1 MSEKK
6 QEREVSYTNEQNAV
20 IYEKNKNILVS
31 AAAGSGKTAVLVER
45 ILRIVEEER
54 VDINRML
61 IVTFTNAAAGE
72 MRERI
77 SKAFAKR
84 LGQEG
89 HHTAFLQD
97 QMIKISEASI
107 STLHSFCID
116 VLRQF
121 FHAADISPSFAM
133 ATEANVSV
141 LKAKSLEEVL
151 EESYERG
158 DETFFQLVDAYGGN
172 KSDKAFV
179 ELVNRIYQFI
189 QGQPYPLEWLKQ
201 KSEQLDCSKEEFL
214 QSDVM
219 QFFLKQLKFEVDK
232 ILSSCEEG
240 FRISVRHDLPYL
252 ENLEDDKLQ
261 IQQLKKALE
270 EGLDAFVRALGT
282 ISFGRLKTVTKAQ
295 KESGSFSEEILNTVK
310 EIRNQDIKK
319 AVENLKKTVGT
330 GNQERYYQQMK
341 NMAPLMME
349 LYRFVEQFSL
359 RYQEKKKEQEIL
371 DFSDLEHLVLKL
383 LEDDSIRQVLQHKYE
398 YIFFDEYQDSNL
410 VQETIIHA
418 ICRNNNLFF
427 VGDMK
432 QSIYGFRLAEPKL
445 FHERYDNYKNS
456 QDGLSVTI
464 DLSKNFRSRKEILD
478 FCNDIFLSLMTE
490 QLGEIDYTQEGQ
502 ALVHGLEYPEQ
513 SDSVELC
520 LCEKSEE
527 VSAISYQVIAQKI
540 QELQGRLWQNAKGEQ
555 KELQY
560 RDMVVLMRS
569 PKNSAKELEQILKEK
584 GIPCYVD
591 YSSVGFEVMEI
602 YRLLEYL
609 RVIDNE
615 MQDEALLGAMV
626 SFFGGFREDEL
637 AEIRSH
643 RREGSFYDAI
653 QEYVKSFEESVLED
667 SSVSAENTDSV
678 ISKQRL
684 QQKVKDF
691 FEKVQYWR
699 KRERFQ
705 PLSEFLWD
713 LVTET
718 GYLNYNALLEKGE
731 ERTENISGFIKKAEE
746 YQSHEGEGLFGFLC
760 YIDRILREK
769 GDSLE
774 VSALSESENVV
785 RIMSIHKSKGLEFPV
800 VFLADLQRQFYLP
813 ESRDSI
819 LLHNELGIGAR
830 EVNLDRGTYCDSLG
844 KKVIQMKK
852 KQEQLS
858 EEVRILYV
866 ALTRAI
872 DRLILVGE
880 VASIPKFLEKV
891 QSFNLTSQLN
901 NGRSYLHWIVSILVR
916 HFNGRALRENIENIW
931 NEEQGID
938 GNSKFQVSYY
948 TEENLKEIEQ
958 VSYQTLAEKLQEN
971 CVEDI
976 EWKQKL
982 EQRFLYEYPHQE
994 EVQRAYKKG
1003 VTRYV
1008 KDKEEELYDENSVT
1022 IEDLEPAFDME
1033 SNVGEEVSVCVN
1045 QDTEGEM
1052 TKFFEEHQQY
1062 RLPQFLQ
1069 KEKPLNAAQ
1078 KGTLYHF
1085 VLQSLPIKSYTTEE
1099 LEEKLDELV
1108 VKELLYSE
1116 DRAQIDSSYLMKFF
1130 ESEFGKRVI
1139 SADKVYR
1146 EKPFMLKKDGYILEG
1161 IIDCYFLEEGK
1172 LILFDFKTDQYRNP
1186 EKHRAQLELYAEAL
1200 EKNYGRPVD
1209 EIYVVW
1215 LRYGTISRLH

>member
-1 MSEKK
+1 M
-6 QEREVSYTNEQNAV
+6 
-20 IYEKNKNILVS
+20 
-31 AAAGSGKTAVLVER
+31 
-45 ILRIVEEER
+45 
-54 VDINRML
+54 
-61 IVTFTNAAAGE
+61 
-72 MRERI
+72 
-77 SKAFAKR
+77 
-84 LGQEG
+84 
-89 HHTAFLQD
+89 
-97 QMIKISEASI
+97 
-107 STLHSFCID
+107 
-116 VLRQF
+116 
-121 FHAADISPSFAM
+121 
-133 ATEANVSV
+133 
-141 LKAKSLEEVL
+141 
-151 EESYERG
+151 
-158 DETFFQLVDAYGGN
+158 
-172 KSDKAFV
+172 
-179 ELVNRIYQFI
+179 
-189 QGQPYPLEWLKQ
+189 
-201 KSEQLDCSKEEFL
+201 
-214 QSDVM
+214 
-219 QFFLKQLKFEVDK
+219 
-232 ILSSCEEG
+232 
-240 FRISVRHDLPYL
+240 
-252 ENLEDDKLQ
+252 
-261 IQQLKKALE
+261 
-270 EGLDAFVRALGT
+270 
-282 ISFGRLKTVTKAQ
+282 
-295 KESGSFSEEILNTVK
+295 
-310 EIRNQDIKK
+310 
-319 AVENLKKTVGT
+319 
-330 GNQERYYQQMK
+330 
-341 NMAPLMME
+341 
-349 LYRFVEQFSL
+349 
-359 RYQEKKKEQEIL
+359 
-371 DFSDLEHLVLKL
+371 
-383 LEDDSIRQVLQHKYE
+383 
-398 YIFFDEYQDSNL
+398 
-410 VQETIIHA
+410 
-418 ICRNNNLFF
+418 
-427 VGDMK
+427 
-432 QSIYGFRLAEPKL
+432 
-445 FHERYDNYKNS
+445 
-456 QDGLSVTI
+456 
-464 DLSKNFRSRKEILD
+464 
-478 FCNDIFLSLMTE
+478 
-490 QLGEIDYTQEGQ
+490 
-502 ALVHGLEYPEQ
+502 
-513 SDSVELC
+513 
-520 LCEKSEE
+520 
-527 VSAISYQVIAQKI
+527 
-540 QELQGRLWQNAKGEQ
+540 
-555 KELQY
+555 QY

-653 QEYVKSFEESVLED
+653 QDYVKSSEESVLEE
-667 SSVSAENTDSV
+667 SSVSSENMGSV

-699 KRERFQ
+699 KRERFE

-880 VASIPKFLEKV
+880 VSSIPKFLEKV
-891 QSFNLTSQLN
+891 QSSNLTSQLN

-916 HFNGRALRENIENIW
+916 HFNGRALRETIENIW

-982 EQRFLYEYPHQE
+982 EQRFLYEYPYQD

-1172 LILFDFKTDQYRNP
+1172 LILFDFKTDQYRNA

>member
-1 MSEKK
+1 M
-6 QEREVSYTNEQNAV
+6 
-20 IYEKNKNILVS
+20 
-31 AAAGSGKTAVLVER
+31 
-45 ILRIVEEER
+45 
-54 VDINRML
+54 
-61 IVTFTNAAAGE
+61 
-72 MRERI
+72 
-77 SKAFAKR
+77 
-84 LGQEG
+84 
-89 HHTAFLQD
+89 
-97 QMIKISEASI
+97 
-107 STLHSFCID
+107 
-116 VLRQF
+116 
-121 FHAADISPSFAM
+121 
-133 ATEANVSV
+133 
-141 LKAKSLEEVL
+141 
-151 EESYERG
+151 
-158 DETFFQLVDAYGGN
+158 
-172 KSDKAFV
+172 
-179 ELVNRIYQFI
+179 
-189 QGQPYPLEWLKQ
+189 
-201 KSEQLDCSKEEFL
+201 
-214 QSDVM
+214 
-219 QFFLKQLKFEVDK
+219 
-232 ILSSCEEG
+232 
-240 FRISVRHDLPYL
+240 
-252 ENLEDDKLQ
+252 
-261 IQQLKKALE
+261 
-270 EGLDAFVRALGT
+270 
-282 ISFGRLKTVTKAQ
+282 
-295 KESGSFSEEILNTVK
+295 
-310 EIRNQDIKK
+310 
-319 AVENLKKTVGT
+319 
-330 GNQERYYQQMK
+330 
-341 NMAPLMME
+341 
-349 LYRFVEQFSL
+349 
-359 RYQEKKKEQEIL
+359 
-371 DFSDLEHLVLKL
+371 
-383 LEDDSIRQVLQHKYE
+383 
-398 YIFFDEYQDSNL
+398 
-410 VQETIIHA
+410 
-418 ICRNNNLFF
+418 
-427 VGDMK
+427 
-432 QSIYGFRLAEPKL
+432 
-445 FHERYDNYKNS
+445 
-456 QDGLSVTI
+456 
-464 DLSKNFRSRKEILD
+464 
-478 FCNDIFLSLMTE
+478 
-490 QLGEIDYTQEGQ
+490 
-502 ALVHGLEYPEQ
+502 
-513 SDSVELC
+513 
-520 LCEKSEE
+520 
-527 VSAISYQVIAQKI
+527 
-540 QELQGRLWQNAKGEQ
+540 
-555 KELQY
+555 
-560 RDMVVLMRS
+560 
-569 PKNSAKELEQILKEK
+569 
-584 GIPCYVD
+584 
-591 YSSVGFEVMEI
+591 
-602 YRLLEYL
+602 
-609 RVIDNE
+609 
-615 MQDEALLGAMV
+615 
-626 SFFGGFREDEL
+626 
-637 AEIRSH
+637 
-643 RREGSFYDAI
+643 
-653 QEYVKSFEESVLED
+653 
-667 SSVSAENTDSV
+667 
-678 ISKQRL
+678 
-684 QQKVKDF
+684 
-691 FEKVQYWR
+691 
-699 KRERFQ
+699 
-705 PLSEFLWD
+705 
-713 LVTET
+713 
-718 GYLNYNALLEKGE
+718 
-731 ERTENISGFIKKAEE
+731 
-746 YQSHEGEGLFGFLC
+746 FGFLC

-800 VFLADLQRQFYLP
+800 VFLADLQRQFYIP

-880 VASIPKFLEKV
+880 VSSIPKFLEKV
-891 QSFNLTSQLN
+891 QSSNLTSQLN

-938 GNSKFQVSYY
+938 GNSKFQVSYC

-982 EQRFLYEYPHQE
+982 EQRFLYEYPYQD

-1172 LILFDFKTDQYRNP
+1172 LILFDFKTDQYRNA

-1200 EKNYGRPVD
+1200 EKNSGRPVD

>member
-6 QEREVSYTNEQNAV
+6 QEREVSYTKEQQAV

-45 ILRIVEEER
+45 ILTIVEEER

-89 HHTAFLQD
+89 HNTAFLQE

-121 FHAADISPSFAM
+121 FHAADISPSFTM
-133 ATEANVSV
+133 ATEANGSV

-158 DETFFQLVDAYGGN
+158 DEIFFQLVDAYGGN

-189 QGQPYPLEWLKQ
+189 QGQPYPLKWLKQ

-219 QFFLKQLKFEVDK
+219 HFFLEQLRFELDK
-232 ILSSCEEG
+232 ILASCEEG
-240 FRISVRHDLPYL
+240 FRMSVRYDLPYL
-252 ENLEDDKLQ
+252 DNLEDDRLQ
-261 IQQLKKALE
+261 IEKLKKSLE
-270 EGLDAFVRALGT
+270 EGLDAFVNALET

-295 KESGSFSEEILNTVK
+295 KESGSFPEDILNTVK

-319 AVENLKKTVGT
+319 AVDNLKKTVGT

-349 LYRFVEQFSL
+349 LYRFVERFSL

-418 ICRNNNLFF
+418 ICRKNNLFF

-456 QDGLSVTI
+456 QNGLSVTI

-478 FCNDIFLSLMTE
+478 FCNDIFFSLMTE
-490 QLGEIDYTQEGQ
+490 QLGEIDYTQECQ

-555 KELQY
+555 KDLQY

-653 QEYVKSFEESVLED
+653 QEYVKDSEDGVLEESPI
-667 SSVSAENTDSV
+667 SSENTDSIV
-678 ISKQRL
+678 LKPIL

-691 FEKVQYWR
+691 FDKVQHWR

-713 LVTET
+713 LVIET

-731 ERTENISGFIKKAEE
+731 ERTENIAGFIKKAEE

-891 QSFNLTSQLN
+891 RSSNLTSQLN
-901 NGRSYLHWIVSILVR
+901 GGRSYLHWLTSILVR
-916 HFNGRALRENIENIW
+916 HFNGRALRETTENIW
-931 NEEQGID
+931 NEEQGIH
-938 GNSKFQVSYY
+938 GSSKFQVTYY
-948 TEENLKEIEQ
+948 TVENLREIEQ
-958 VSYQTLAEKLQEN
+958 LSYQTLAEKLEEN
-971 CVEDI
+971 CTEDI

-994 EVQRAYKKG
+994 EVQRSYKKG
-1003 VTRYV
+1003 VTQYIKEKKEV
-1008 KDKEEELYDENSVT
+1008 KEESSVMTKVLEEPFDKLENV
-1022 IEDLEPAFDME
+1022 D
-1033 SNVGEEVSVCVN
+1033 EEVSVSTN
-1045 QDTEGEM
+1045 QDTVEEVM
-1052 TKFFEEHQQY
+1052 NFFEDHQQY

-1069 KEKPLNAAQ
+1069 KEKPLNAARM
-1078 KGTLYHF
+1078 GTLYHF
-1085 VLQSLPIKSYTTEE
+1085 VLQALPIQLYTKEE
-1099 LEEKLDELV
+1099 LEKKLDELV
-1108 VKELLYSE
+1108 VKELLYAE
-1116 DRAQIDSSYLMKFF
+1116 DRAQIDSSFLMRFF
-1130 ESEFGKRVI
+1130 ESDFGKRVV

-1161 IIDCYFLEEGK
+1161 IIDCYFLEKEK
-1172 LILFDFKTDQYRNP
+1172 LILFDFKTDQYRNA
-1186 EKHRAQLELYAEAL
+1186 EKHREQLELYAEAL

-1215 LRYGTISRLH
+1215 LRYGTVSRLD

>member
-1 MSEKK
+1 M
-6 QEREVSYTNEQNAV
+6 
-20 IYEKNKNILVS
+20 
-31 AAAGSGKTAVLVER
+31 
-45 ILRIVEEER
+45 
-54 VDINRML
+54 
-61 IVTFTNAAAGE
+61 
-72 MRERI
+72 
-77 SKAFAKR
+77 
-84 LGQEG
+84 
-89 HHTAFLQD
+89 
-97 QMIKISEASI
+97 
-107 STLHSFCID
+107 
-116 VLRQF
+116 
-121 FHAADISPSFAM
+121 
-133 ATEANVSV
+133 
-141 LKAKSLEEVL
+141 
-151 EESYERG
+151 
-158 DETFFQLVDAYGGN
+158 
-172 KSDKAFV
+172 
-179 ELVNRIYQFI
+179 
-189 QGQPYPLEWLKQ
+189 
-201 KSEQLDCSKEEFL
+201 
-214 QSDVM
+214 
-219 QFFLKQLKFEVDK
+219 
-232 ILSSCEEG
+232 
-240 FRISVRHDLPYL
+240 
-252 ENLEDDKLQ
+252 
-261 IQQLKKALE
+261 
-270 EGLDAFVRALGT
+270 
-282 ISFGRLKTVTKAQ
+282 
-295 KESGSFSEEILNTVK
+295 
-310 EIRNQDIKK
+310 
-319 AVENLKKTVGT
+319 
-330 GNQERYYQQMK
+330 
-341 NMAPLMME
+341 
-349 LYRFVEQFSL
+349 
-359 RYQEKKKEQEIL
+359 
-371 DFSDLEHLVLKL
+371 
-383 LEDDSIRQVLQHKYE
+383 
-398 YIFFDEYQDSNL
+398 
-410 VQETIIHA
+410 
-418 ICRNNNLFF
+418 
-427 VGDMK
+427 
-432 QSIYGFRLAEPKL
+432 
-445 FHERYDNYKNS
+445 
-456 QDGLSVTI
+456 
-464 DLSKNFRSRKEILD
+464 
-478 FCNDIFLSLMTE
+478 
-490 QLGEIDYTQEGQ
+490 
-502 ALVHGLEYPEQ
+502 
-513 SDSVELC
+513 
-520 LCEKSEE
+520 
-527 VSAISYQVIAQKI
+527 
-540 QELQGRLWQNAKGEQ
+540 
-555 KELQY
+555 
-560 RDMVVLMRS
+560 
-569 PKNSAKELEQILKEK
+569 
-584 GIPCYVD
+584 
-591 YSSVGFEVMEI
+591 
-602 YRLLEYL
+602 
-609 RVIDNE
+609 
-615 MQDEALLGAMV
+615 
-626 SFFGGFREDEL
+626 

-653 QEYVKSFEESVLED
+653 QDYVKSSEEFVLEE
-667 SSVSAENTDSV
+667 SSVSSENMGSV

-691 FEKVQYWR
+691 FEKVHHWR
-699 KRERFQ
+699 KRERFE

-891 QSFNLTSQLN
+891 QSSNLTSQLN

-916 HFNGRALRENIENIW
+916 HFNGRALRETIENIW

-982 EQRFLYEYPHQE
+982 EQRFLYEYPYQD

-1022 IEDLEPAFDME
+1022 TEDLEPAFDME

-1052 TKFFEEHQQY
+1052 AKFFEEHQQY

-1108 VKELLYSE
+1108 VKELLYLE
-1116 DRAQIDSSYLMKFF
+1116 DRKQIDSCYLMKFF
-1130 ESEFGKRVI
+1130 ESDFGKRVI
-1139 SADKVYR
+1139 SADRVYR

-1161 IIDCYFLEEGK
+1161 IIDCYFLEEA
-1172 LILFDFKTDQYRNP
+1172 TYS
-1186 EKHRAQLELYAEAL
+1186 
-1200 EKNYGRPVD
+1200 V
-1209 EIYVVW
+1209 
-1215 LRYGTISRLH
+1215 